1 MVKNKQRVVFCNSD
15 DEEYCGGG
23 SWFLAPPVTMS
34 CLNWN
39 CRGLKNLQADEELAA
54 LVSNKDPMLVL
65 LMETKVENFVF
76 ERMAG
81 KFNILIYLLSHVII
95 PVVVL
100 LYFGKLILMWMCSL
114 FLIVIL
120 MLLLTIELVTLGYS
134 RVAMVTLIS
143 PAQKTPSPCLEL
155 SIIGLIC
162 LGCV

>member
-1 MVKNKQRVVFCNSD
+1 
-15 DEEYCGGG
+15 
-23 SWFLAPPVTMS
+23 
-34 CLNWN
+34 
-39 CRGLKNLQADEELAA
+39 
-54 LVSNKDPMLVL
+54 MLVL

-95 PVVVL
+95 QVVVL

-143 PAQKTPSPCLEL
+143 PARKTPSPCLEL